1 VTLAPGYRAL
11 RAIRSGPAVSL
22 YDAWSEA
29 RACRCVAKVAHRR
42 ATAKDRR
49 ALLAEGRLLLELSH
63 PHIVRAYEVRLRP
76 RPMVILEALPGET
89 LSRMLERRGR
99 GLGAGDLAMLGLHL
113 CSALHYLHERDLV
126 HLDLK
131 PSNVVCQA
139 GIARLIDLGIA
150 QRPGPGRRGVGSAP
164 YMAPEQARGDR
175 VSAATDVFGLGA
187 VLHAAATG
195 RAPFRSR
202 DGEYEQL
209 RRRAEPVSLRRRL
222 PAPLARTV
230 DACLDP
236 DPRARPALG
245 AVARALRATLGA
257 PRRAPAHHGA
267 GR

>member
-11 RAIRSGPAVSL
+11 HAIRSGPGVSV

-42 ATAKDRR
+42 ATPHDRR

-76 RPMVILEALPGET
+76 RPIVILEALPGET
-89 LSRMLERRGR
+89 LSLILERRGR
-99 GLGAGDLAMLGLHL
+99 GLGARDVAMLGLHL
-113 CSALHYLHERDLV
+113 GSALHYLHERDVV

-150 QRPGPGRRGVGSAP
+150 RRPGHGRRGVGSPP
-164 YMAPEQARGDR
+164 YMAPEQVRGGE
-175 VSAATDVFGLGA
+175 VTAATDVFGLGA
-187 VLHAAATG
+187 VLWAAATG
-195 RAPFRSR
+195 SAPFRST

-209 RRRAEPVSLRRRL
+209 RGRAPPVSSRRRL
-222 PAPLARTV
+222 PAPLARAI
-230 DACLDP
+230 DACLEP
-236 DPRARPALG
+236 EPEKRPAL
-245 AVARALRATLGA
+245 ATVVRALRAAL
-257 PRRAPAHHGA
+257 AHHGA